1 MNLTVYKD
9 ETKNEIRFSKI
20 SKIEAEVPF
29 AGLGVK
35 YVASG
40 REVYC
45 ANGKKYTV
53 KEGEYIIGNDF
64 THSVVHIDNSVP
76 VQGLCIDIS
85 PQIITEVAQYH
96 DVNGSDL
103 KEFLLSDQFFVNR
116 YNVKNT
122 SLGYTLNDINSKI
135 KTGIF
140 RNDLQQN
147 ELFYSLAESI
157 ITDQRFVLDHLS
169 KMSFKK
175 EVTNEEVFR
184 AMLDAKSHLDA
195 HIMDN
200 PSLEELSL
208 QIGISKYHFLRVF
221 KNTFGISPY
230 QYQKRMRLEQARLDL
245 MQGRDIL
252 ETAIRFG
259 YFNVQSFTKAFKST
273 FGQTPGTIKKSNL

>member
-9 ETKNEIRFSKI
+9 QDKNAIRFSNILKI
-20 SKIEAEVPF
+20 KAEVPF
-29 AGLGVK
+29 GGLGVK

-40 REVYC
+40 EEVYY

-64 THSVVHIDNSVP
+64 THSVVHIDKSVP

-85 PQIITEVAQYH
+85 PQIISEVALYH

-103 KEFLLSDQFFVNR
+103 REFLLSDQFFVNR

-122 SLGYTLNDINSKI
+122 SLGYTLNDINTRI
-135 KTGIF
+135 KAGAF
-140 RNDLQQN
+140 RNDLHQN

-157 ITDQRFVLDHLS
+157 ITDQRFVFDHLS

-184 AMLDAKSHLDA
+184 AMLNAKAHMDAR
-195 HIMDN
+195 IMDN
-200 PSLEELSL
+200 LSLEELSK

-230 QYQKRMRLEQARLDL
+230 QYQKRMRLLQARQEL
-245 MQGRDIL
+245 MLGHDIL
-252 ETAIRFG
+252 ETAIRYG
-259 YFNVQSFTKAFKST
+259 YFNVQSFTKAFKSA
-273 FGQTPGTIKKSNL
+273 FGKTPGVIKKSNL

>member
-1 MNLTVYKD
+1 M
-9 ETKNEIRFSKI
+9 
-20 SKIEAEVPF
+20 EVAF

-40 REVYC
+40 REIYF
-45 ANGKKYTV
+45 ANGRKYTV

-64 THSVVHIDNSVP
+64 THSVVHINHNVP

-85 PQIITEVAQYH
+85 PQIISEVAQYH

-116 YNVKNT
+116 YDVKNT

-140 RNDLQQN
+140 RSDLQQN

-157 ITDQRFVLDHLS
+157 ITDQRFVFDHLN

-184 AMLDAKSHLDA
+184 AMLDAKSHMDA
-195 HIMDN
+195 NIMAN
-200 PSLEELSL
+200 LSLVELSRRV
-208 QIGISKYHFLRVF
+208 GISKYHFLRVF

-230 QYQKRMRLEQARLDL
+230 QYQKRMRLEQARLEL
-245 MQGRDIL
+245 IHGRDIL

-273 FGQTPGTIKKSNL
+273 FGQTPGIIKKSNL